1 MNGAMSISHIFK
13 NDLAGQKRKQS
24 AIIWGVGLNH
34 CNTHNVLFIF
44 HGGLTSPWLKFV
56 KLWLKQ
62 TFAVPL
68 HLASTITLNKIL
80 NIRSN
85 YAGIRSQPAKIGER
99 HNTCTLTTN
108 LAMALMG
115 HGTPP

>member
-1 MNGAMSISHIFK
+1 MVKI
-13 NDLAGQKRKQS
+13 RKVM
-24 AIIWGVGLNH
+24 AE
-34 CNTHNVLFIF
+34 
-44 HGGLTSPWLKFV
+44 
-56 KLWLKQ
+56 Q